1 MKKLRYLLLLILLF
15 ASVILAA
22 CNNGNEGNGEDGG
35 EDKSLVFGRNN
46 WAENV
51 AVSNMWKILL
61 EEKGYEVELKSMEKA
76 PVWLGITRDELD
88 VAPEVWLPNTDK
100 PLMDKYG
107 EQLDI
112 HEVWYENT
120 GLGLVVPS
128 YMEDISSIEEL
139 NARKD
144 EFGGRIVGIDPG
156 ASLTAMAK
164 TAIEEYGLELDLVT
178 SSGPAMMAELSK
190 AYKDKEPIV
199 VTLWNPHWAFSE
211 YDMKYLEDPKKVFG
225 EADDIYYMTRKGF
238 EEDHPDVVKWMNNW
252 KMDDA
257 SLGSLMAVI
266 KDNGD
271 PAEGAKAWIEDNRDM
286 VEKWLQ

>member
-1 MKKLRYLLLLILLF
+1 MKKWNILVLILLMITG
-15 ASVILAA
+15 SLLSA
-22 CNNGNEGNGEDGG
+22 CNNGDDGGNGGG
-35 EDKSLVFGRNN
+35 EEKSVVIGLNN

-61 EEKGYEVELKSMEKA
+61 EEKGYEVELKAMEKA

-88 VAPEVWLPNTDK
+88 IAPEVWLPNTDK
-100 PLMDKYG
+100 PLMEKY
-107 EQLDI
+107 EEDLDM
-112 HEVWYENT
+112 HEIWYENT

-128 YMEDISSIEEL
+128 YMEDINSIEEL

-156 ASLTAMAK
+156 ASLTAMTE

-211 YDMKYLEDPKKVFG
+211 YDLKYLEDPKKVYG

-238 EEDHPDVVKWMNNW
+238 EEDHPEVVTWMNNW
-252 KMDDA
+252 EMDDE

-266 KDNGD
+266 KEAGE
-271 PAEGAKAWIEDNRDM
+271 PEEGAKTWIEDNRDM
-286 VEKWLQ
+286 VDEWLK

>member
-1 MKKLRYLLLLILLF
+1 MKKIIDLIVLGLIATGILLTG
-15 ASVILAA
+15 
-22 CNNGNEGNGEDGG
+22 CNNEENGDGD
-35 EDKSLVFGRNN
+35 DKSLVIGLNN
-46 WAENV
+46 WAENI

-61 EEKGYEVELKSMEKA
+61 EEREYEVELKSMEKA

-88 VAPEVWLPNTDK
+88 IAPEVWLPNTDK

-107 EQLDI
+107 EQLNM

-128 YMEDISSIEEL
+128 YMEDITSIEEL

-156 ASLTAMAK
+156 ASLTSMTQK
-164 TAIEEYGLELDLVT
+164 AIEEYGLELDLVT
-178 SSGPAMMAELSK
+178 SSGPAMIAELSK

-211 YDMKYLEDPKKVFG
+211 YDLKYLEDPKKVYG

-238 EEDHPDVVKWMNNW
+238 EEDHPEVVKWMNTW
-252 KMDDA
+252 KMDDE
-257 SLGSLMAVI
+257 SLGNLMAVI
-266 KDNGD
+266 KDTGD
-271 PAEGAKAWIEDNRDM
+271 PAEGAKAWIEENREM
-286 VEKWLQ
+286 VDQWLQ